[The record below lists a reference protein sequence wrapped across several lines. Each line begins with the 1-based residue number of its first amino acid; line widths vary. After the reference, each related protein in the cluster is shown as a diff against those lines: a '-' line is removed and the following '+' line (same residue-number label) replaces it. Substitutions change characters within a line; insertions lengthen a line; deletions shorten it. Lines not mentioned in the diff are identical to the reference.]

1 MNTRGQN
8 IKKYILWKFRNQANY
23 LVNVKRIWEGTALAP
38 THSVIG
44 LKKFALAYQPIRRD
58 SVVQI
63 FPPWRKL
70 DVFTLNSRGLLAI
83 WTVVLLGSCYFFGI
97 GFYEIKK
104 ITWFVSCWLGKH
116 EPVPVLFT
124 KNIFVKLDF
133 RIAATNCLKCFNI
146 YIFLQIQRRIL

>member
-1 MNTRGQN
+1 MEISQSSQLSREC
-8 IKKYILWKFRNQANY
+8 K
-23 LVNVKRIWEGTALAP
+23 KRIREGTALAP
-38 THSVIG
+38 PHSLIG
-44 LKKFALAYQPIRRD
+44 LKKFAPAYQPIRRD

-83 WTVVLLGSCYFFGI
+83 WTVVLLGSWYFFGI

-116 EPVPVLFT
+116 EPFPVLFT

-146 YIFLQIQRRIL
+146 YIYIYFCKFSVESSKDSHFYG

>member
-1 MNTRGQN
+1 MEISQSSQLSREC
-8 IKKYILWKFRNQANY
+8 K
-23 LVNVKRIWEGTALAP
+23 KRIREGTALASP
-38 THSVIG
+38 HSVIG

-63 FPPWRKL
+63 FPPWRTL

-83 WTVVLLGSCYFFGI
+83 WTVVLLGSWYFFGI

-116 EPVPVLFT
+116 EPFPVLFT

-146 YIFLQIQRRIL
+146 YIYIFLQIQRRIL